1 MPVVSPELLAI
12 VRAQRKEDERIAWA
26 MCPDPEAFAAS
37 EKSLKR
43 AKRRDA
49 TAILAAGYT
58 SLGAGAM
65 ALRSADPRWLLIPV
79 AILLIVVA
87 AYGVSGWRRARERRA
102 LKGTVY
108 VLTTRRALTLHTYP
122 ALRVQEVPL
131 DTIADVAVTSQQQDL
146 GDVSFTA
153 KSSAAAPLLVFRG
166 VFEPERARKQMLKV
180 LGDPGAADR
189 EIANSEAY
197 LQAMHKFARSVQIG
211 GS

>member
-1 MPVVSPELLAI
+1 
-12 VRAQRKEDERIAWA
+12 
-26 MCPDPEAFAAS
+26 
-37 EKSLKR
+37 
-43 AKRRDA
+43 
-49 TAILAAGYT
+49 
-58 SLGAGAM
+58 M
-65 ALRSADPRWLLIPV
+65 ALRSADFRWLLIPV
-79 AILLIVVA
+79 AMLLVVVA
-87 AYGVSGWRRARERRA
+87 AYGVSWWRRARERRT
-102 LKGTVY
+102 LEGTVY

-131 DTIADVAVTSQQQDL
+131 DTIADVAVTSRQQDL
-146 GDVSFTA
+146 GDVSFSA
-153 KSSAAAPLLVFRG
+153 KSSAAPLLVFRG